1 MDRNERRV
9 EDPEWP
15 SAPAAGNMAGAIPS
29 AWFDLLLET
38 SPIAMGV
45 ISALENRYLRVNRR
59 MADLVG
65 MTVDEL
71 LACDPYRLAL
81 ETAHPDELV
90 AEQKLFAELAVGART
105 SYQIEKRFV
114 RRDGS
119 IRWGLLTFS
128 GIHESSPDPGSPVR
142 PLRFAISQVVDITE
156 KKAAFETLRRREGEL
171 RHAQKVDGIGRL
183 AAGIAH
189 DFNNLLTVMMGYGE
203 VLKKGLTRDNPRP
216 APVSELTENVDAIL
230 AACDRAAGLT
240 AQVLAYGRRETVAP
254 CIFVLSEAAEDWQR
268 FLGRAIGSHVQV
280 EQSLAGQGAIF
291 ADRGQVGQVI
301 MNLILNARDAIREDG
316 RILLATRDLVVD
328 EDAGHPGPPP
338 GPGAWV
344 ALAIS
349 DDGHGMS
356 PAVRDRMFEPFF
368 TTRTDRPGT
377 HGTGLGLSTVQR
389 IVEEAGGSIDVE
401 SAPGRGTTVTAFF
414 PRVAMPPVKFVG
426 PDVPPR
432 PAPAP
437 NSLRVL
443 VVEDEP
449 AVRSLVASVLLGAH
463 YRVAVA
469 RDGEEALTLLASVQE
484 PFDLI
489 VTDLAM
495 PGIGGMTLAHR
506 LHEHGSSRHRMLF
519 ISGHSHHMP
528 AELAT
533 FGRLLAK
540 PFTPAELL
548 EAVLE
553 TMEAPV

>member
-1 MDRNERRV
+1 MARNERHA

-15 SAPAAGNMAGAIPS
+15 SASAGRDVPGADQLSWLDVI
-29 AWFDLLLET
+29 LET
-38 SPIAMGV
+38 SPIAIGI
-45 ISALENRYLRVNRR
+45 ISALENRYVRVNRR
-59 MADLVG
+59 MADLAG
-65 MTVDEL
+65 RTVDEL
-71 LACDPYRLAL
+71 LACDPYRFAQ

-90 AEQKLFAELAVGART
+90 AEQKLFAELAVGARS
-105 SYQIEKRFV
+105 SYQIEKRFI
-114 RRDGS
+114 RPDGS

-128 GIHESSPDPGSPVR
+128 AIHESTSDPGASVR
-142 PLRFAISQVVDITE
+142 PIRFAISQVVDITE
-156 KKAAFETLRRREGEL
+156 KKALSEALRRREGEL

-189 DFNNLLTVMMGYGE
+189 DFNNLLTIMMGYGE
-203 VLKKGLTRDNPRP
+203 VLKKGLSRDSTRA
-216 APVSELTENVDAIL
+216 APVSELMENVDTIL

-254 CIFVLSEAAEDWQR
+254 CAFVLSEAAEDWQR
-268 FLGRAIGSHVQV
+268 FLGRAIGSDVHV
-280 EQSLAGQGAIF
+280 ERSLAAQGAIF

-301 MNLILNARDAIREDG
+301 MNLILNARDAIREGG
-316 RILLATRDLVVD
+316 RISLATRDLVGG
-328 EDAGHPGPPP
+328 EDAGHRGMP

-344 ALAIS
+344 ALAVS

-356 PAVRDRMFEPFF
+356 PEVRDRMFEPFF

-377 HGTGLGLSTVQR
+377 HGTGLGLSTVQG

-401 SAPGRGTTVTAFF
+401 SAPDRGTTVTVFF
-414 PRVAMPPVKFVG
+414 PRVALPPVKWAG
-426 PDVPPR
+426 PDGPPR

-469 RDGEEALTLLASVQE
+469 RDGEEALSLLASVRE

-495 PGIGGMTLAHR
+495 PSIGGMTLAHR
-506 LHEHGSSRHRMLF
+506 LHEQGSHRHRMLF
-519 ISGHSHHMP
+519 ISGYSRHRP
-528 AELAT
+528 AELLA
-533 FGRLLAK
+533 FGRLLPK
-540 PFTPAELL
+540 PFTPAQLL
-548 EAVLE
+548 EAVRGMLE
-553 TMEAPV
+553 EPS